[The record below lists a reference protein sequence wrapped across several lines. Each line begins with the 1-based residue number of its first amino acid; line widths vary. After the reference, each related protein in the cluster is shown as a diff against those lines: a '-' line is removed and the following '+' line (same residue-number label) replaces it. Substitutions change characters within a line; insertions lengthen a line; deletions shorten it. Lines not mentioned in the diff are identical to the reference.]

1 MKNFYDI
8 IICGGGI
15 TGLLLAKK
23 ITDDIYFKNHKIA
36 LIEKEDKIKMTEPLV
51 FGKKVK
57 ENGIV
62 LFAVAGTMQ
71 ILFQMN
77 MSHLLN

>member
-1 MKNFYDI
+1 
-8 IICGGGI
+8 
-15 TGLLLAKK
+15 
-23 ITDDIYFKNHKIA
+23 
-36 LIEKEDKIKMTEPLV
+36 MTEPLV

-62 LFAVAGTMQ
+62 SFAVAGTMQ

-77 MSHLLN
+77 MSHLLS